1 MAQLPSRKRI
11 LLQNLA
17 GPKASARITP
27 KPVAHPY
34 VRGMQHLL
42 VSQGMGGPGPSAP
55 GAGSS
60 PLTFELLQHV
70 PHAQAALRNAVV
82 LLQGHRHSFRGLEL
96 HRFTPERT
104 AMRGATSNAYSTAP
118 AALWGLS
125 NAFLLAAQMHLLPQ
139 SPLSSQSTALGSKH
153 DGTFALELS
162 GAPEKA
168 PMELRCHCQAGM
180 PRAGRNPGQPGSMP
194 LGCRHISHLTA
205 HSTRQDF
212 QGSWALGE
220 EDGWRVLQPTLVP
233 VPSLV
238 SPRSLHLWRT
248 NETLGREDRGWMAHG
263 HHTERLQAAG
273 TVGGTSS
280 GAYLLRMHFMS

>member
-1 MAQLPSRKRI
+1 M
-11 LLQNLA
+11 
-17 GPKASARITP
+17 
-27 KPVAHPY
+27 AHPH

-42 VSQGMGGPGPSAP
+42 VSQGIGGSGPPAP

-60 PLTFELLQHV
+60 PLTFELLQHF
-70 PHAQAALRNAVV
+70 PHAQTALRNAVV

-104 AMRGATSNAYSTAP
+104 AMGGATSNAYSTAP
-118 AALWGLS
+118 PAFWGLS
-125 NAFLLAAQMHLLPQ
+125 NAFLLVAQTHLLPQ

-153 DGTFALELS
+153 DGTFALGLS

-168 PMELRCHCQAGM
+168 PMQLQCHCHVGM
-180 PRAGRNPGQPGSMP
+180 PRVGRNPGHAGSMP
-194 LGCRHISHLTA
+194 LGCKHISHLTA
-205 HSTRQDF
+205 HGTRQDF
-212 QGSWALGE
+212 QGSRAPGE
-220 EDGWRVLQPTLVP
+220 EDGWSVLQPTLVP

-248 NETLGREDRGWMAHG
+248 NETVGREDRGWMAHG
-263 HHTERLQAAG
+263 HHTESLQGAG
-273 TVGGTSS
+273 TVGGTST